1 MDRPLVLVRA
11 VRRSIRICMALR
23 RNAEIVAIGA
33 VTTVPR
39 PDPDRTVP
47 GIAVLAVSML
57 GVLHQIPL
65 HARFGFL
72 REGATKRSI
81 EALHRA
87 YGVAG
92 ERLIVHIVEATV
104 RRRMQAAELHGVLDT
119 RARVTER
126 WFQGQCGGDTHDR

>member
-1 MDRPLVLVRA
+1 MGRPLVLVRA
-11 VRRSIRICMALR
+11 VRRSINAYVCALR

-33 VTTVPR
+33 VATGFLGRIQTELCQ
-39 PDPDRTVP
+39 
-47 GIAVLAVSML
+47 GIAVLAMSML

-87 YGVAG
+87 DGVAG

-104 RRRMQAAELHGVLDT
+104 RRRMQAAELHGVL
-119 RARVTER
+119 EYL
-126 WFQGQCGGDTHDR
+126 GQ